1 MAHSVESPAVDVF
14 ALPPPKKTNSTVM
27 PLSASSRGLVLSG
40 GCVWVGGEV
49 ENIRGRSFRGS
60 PIEALQSNSSF

>member
-27 PLSASSRGLVLSG
+27 PLSASSRGLVLNG
-40 GCVWVGGEV
+40 GCVWVEGEGG
-49 ENIRGRSFRGS
+49 
-60 PIEALQSNSSF
+60 